1 MQEKNV
7 YYQESKKIYFDSDT
21 LIFQDSKNEGVF
33 VFNLKDHKLVS
44 HINRIGQGPEEYHK
58 DNAIF
63 TIISNAIAV
72 DSTSNLIH
80 IYDMMNFK
88 VNVYTYKGEYA
99 YSYKIEYFMR
109 DFAWMD
115 NLLLIMQPCINK
127 VYKRNGVWLYKP
139 IEKQESLLLEH
150 DGDDQSFE
158 FMSTYIEQSENKTTI
173 ASIL

>member
-58 DNAIF
+58 DNAI
-63 TIISNAIAV
+63 AV

-109 DFAWMD
+109 DFAY
-115 NLLLIMQPCINK
+115 NL
-127 VYKRNGVWLYKP
+127 V
-139 IEKQESLLLEH
+139 
-150 DGDDQSFE
+150 
-158 FMSTYIEQSENKTTI
+158 
-173 ASIL
+173 